1 MTIRVAAIE
10 VSHWHALNDA
20 AYLRHLVAMPDVEL
34 VAIQDSD
41 AGLVARRAA
50 EVGSPP
56 TFTDYRKML
65 ATTRPDFVV
74 ALGRHRQ
81 MAGIAHDLLDQGY
94 PFLMEKPMGINAPEV
109 EAVAAKAAR
118 LDAFVAVPLAQ
129 RYGPFATRA
138 RELLAAG
145 RFGPLSH
152 IYIRINR
159 PGPARYQAWD
169 CAWMLDPAEAG
180 GGCLRNLGSHGLDM
194 FLHLTGEQAQVTG
207 AQLSRR
213 AHERPV
219 EDYASVMLRSASGIL
234 GTVEVGNGF
243 PRDGTDGEWKIAG
256 RDAILT
262 MKDGIMKLATADGG
276 RDPPGRRRHRALFHR
291 RARCARPLAARRAAT
306 DQRARLGAGRAVDRP
321 SVRARGQTF
330 VDAPRKLNSTQR
342 RDSNQKTRVS
352 RDMILRVPA
361 EIRSVSH

>member
-10 VSHWHALNDA
+10 VSHWHALHDA
-20 AYLRHLVAMPDVEL
+20 AYLRHLIAMPDVKL
-34 VAIQDSD
+34 VAIQSSD

-50 EVGSPP
+50 EVGSQP
-56 TFTDYRKML
+56 TFTDYRQML

-94 PFLMEKPMGINAPEV
+94 PFLMEKPMGINASEV

-118 LDAFVAVPLAQ
+118 LDVFVAVPLAQ
-129 RYGPFATRA
+129 RYAPFSKRA
-138 RELLAAG
+138 RELLDAG

-152 IYIRINR
+152 IYVRINR
-159 PGPARYQAWD
+159 PTPPRSRAWD
-169 CAWMLDPAEAG
+169 CSWMLDPVESG
-180 GGCLRNLGSHGLDM
+180 GACLRNLGSHGLDM
-194 FLHLTGEQAQVTG
+194 FLYLTGESAQVTG

-219 EDYASVMLRSASGIL
+219 EDYASVFLRSASGIL

-256 RDAILT
+256 RDAILA
-262 MKDGIMKLATADGG
+262 MKDGILKLATPNGDEIL
-276 RDPPGRRRHRALFHR
+276 PS
-291 RARCARPLAARRAAT
+291 AT
-306 DQRARLGAGRAVDRP
+306 ITSLY
-321 SVRARGQTF
+321 F
-330 VDAPRKLNSTQR
+330 
-342 RDSNQKTRVS
+342 
-352 RDMILRVPA
+352 
-361 EIRSVSH
+361 

>member
-41 AGLVARRAA
+41 PGLVARRAA

-65 ATTRPDFVV
+65 ATIRPDFVV

-118 LDAFVAVPLAQ
+118 LGAFVAVPLAQ
-129 RYGPFATRA
+129 RYGPFAIRA
-138 RELLAAG
+138 RQLLAAE

-152 IYIRINR
+152 IYVRTNR
-159 PGPARYQAWD
+159 PGPARYEAWD

-180 GGCLRNLGSHGLDM
+180 GGCLRNLGAHGLDM
-194 FLHLTGEQAQVTG
+194 FLHLTGEPAQVTG

-243 PRDGTDGEWKIAG
+243 PRNGTDGEWKIAG

-262 MKDGIMKLATADGG
+262 MKDGTMKLATAEGDETLAGADLTAPYFIAV
-276 RDPPGRRRHRALFHR
+276 RDALDHWRRGAPPPISVHDWA
-291 RARCARPLAARRAAT
+291 
-306 DQRARLGAGRAVDRP
+306 RAVRLIDQAYE
-321 SVRARGQTF
+321 RAGDFR
-330 VDAPRKLNSTQR
+330 
-342 RDSNQKTRVS
+342 
-352 RDMILRVPA
+352 
-361 EIRSVSH
+361 

>member
-1 MTIRVAAIE
+1 MTIRIAAVE

-20 AYLRHLVAMPDVEL
+20 AYLRHLVAMADVKL

-41 AGLVARRAA
+41 AGLVAKRAA

-56 TFTDYRKML
+56 TFTDYREML

-81 MAGIAHDLLDQGY
+81 MAGIAHDLIDQRY

-109 EAVAAKAAR
+109 EAVAAKAER
-118 LDAFVAVPLAQ
+118 LNAFVAVPLAQ
-129 RYGPFATRA
+129 RYAPFARRA
-138 RELLAAG
+138 RELLAAD

-159 PGPARYQAWD
+159 PGPARYVAWD
-169 CAWMLDPAEAG
+169 CAWMLNPAEAG
-180 GGCLRNLGSHGLDM
+180 GGCLRNLGPHGLDM
-194 FLHLTGEQAQVTG
+194 FLHLTGEPARVIG

-213 AHERPV
+213 AHECPV
-219 EDYASVMLRSASGIL
+219 EDYASVMLRSESGIL

-243 PRDGTDGEWKIAG
+243 PRNGTDGEWKIAG

-262 MKDGIMKLATADGG
+262 MKDGTMKLATAEGDEALPGADLTAPYFTAV
-276 RDPPGRRRHRALFHR
+276 RDVLDHWQRGAPPPISVHDWVLAMRLIDEAY
-291 RARCARPLAARRAAT
+291 ACAGQSFA
-306 DQRARLGAGRAVDRP
+306 GAGVM
-321 SVRARGQTF
+321 
-330 VDAPRKLNSTQR
+330 PR
-342 RDSNQKTRVS
+342 
-352 RDMILRVPA
+352 
-361 EIRSVSH
+361 

>member
-20 AYLRHLVAMPDVEL
+20 AYLRHLIAMPDVEL
-34 VAIQDSD
+34 IAIQDAD
-41 AGLVARRAA
+41 AGIVARRAA
-50 EVGSPP
+50 EVGNPP
-56 TFTDYRKML
+56 TFTDYREML
-65 ATTRPDFVV
+65 AARRPDFVV

-81 MAGIAHDLLDQGY
+81 MAAIAHDLLDRGC
-94 PFLMEKPMGINAPEV
+94 PFLMEKPMGINALEV

-118 LDAFVAVPLAQ
+118 LGAFVAVPLAQ
-129 RYGPFATRA
+129 RYAPFAARA

-145 RFGPLSH
+145 RFGALSH
-152 IYIRINR
+152 IYVRINR
-159 PGPARYQAWD
+159 PGPGRYPAWD

-180 GGCLRNLGSHGLDM
+180 GGCLRNLGAHGLDM
-194 FLHLTGEQAQVTG
+194 FLHLTGEEAQVTG
-207 AQLSRR
+207 AQLSAR

-262 MKDGIMKLATADGG
+262 MKDGIMKLATAEGDETLPGTG
-276 RDPPGRRRHRALFHR
+276 VAAPYFTALRDAIDHWRKGAPAPISVHD
-291 RARCARPLAARRAAT
+291 CARVMRLIDEAYARAA
-306 DQRARLGAGRAVDRP
+306 
-321 SVRARGQTF
+321 
-330 VDAPRKLNSTQR
+330 
-342 RDSNQKTRVS
+342 
-352 RDMILRVPA
+352 
-361 EIRSVSH
+361 

>member
-1 MTIRVAAIE
+1 MTIRIAAIE

-56 TFTDYRKML
+56 TFTDYRQML

-81 MAGIAHDLLDQGY
+81 MAGIANDLLDQGY
-94 PFLMEKPMGINAPEV
+94 PFLMEKPMGINASEV
-109 EAVAAKAAR
+109 EAVA
-118 LDAFVAVPLAQ
+118 
-129 RYGPFATRA
+129 
-138 RELLAAG
+138 AAG

-152 IYIRINR
+152 IYVRINR
-159 PGPARYQAWD
+159 PGPARYEAWD

-194 FLHLTGEQAQVTG
+194 FLHLTGEPAQVIG

-213 AHERPV
+213 AHERRV

-243 PRDGTDGEWKIAG
+243 PRIGTDGEWKIAG

-262 MKDGIMKLATADGG
+262 MKDGILKLATAEGDETLPGADVIAPYFIAV
-276 RDPPGRRRHRALFHR
+276 RDALDHWRRGAPPPISVHDWTRAVRLI
-291 RARCARPLAARRAAT
+291 
-306 DQRARLGAGRAVDRP
+306 DQAYERAGR
-321 SVRARGQTF
+321 
-330 VDAPRKLNSTQR
+330 L
-342 RDSNQKTRVS
+342 
-352 RDMILRVPA
+352 
-361 EIRSVSH
+361 